1 MKSLDGV
8 RIESFCACDDTSP
21 FALLLSHLDA
31 PLGGEAYGMSV
42 LVGLCENTV
51 TAPDHA
57 TDECR
62 LFELNLHPCW
72 RTDARDPSG
81 VLAKSAVV
89 QELVLAPELRR
100 CAGGRGFR
108 TLCRERDEFRR
119 TPTLRSSPDLDFIKG
134 GTFTRRVGGRHGEA
148 HPLRTP
154 WLEVLR
160 VLAVAHFARD
170 WKLRQFCTH
179 LRDALADEIQLIL
192 PRRLRAIAPWAALV
206 LHAAEYGENLIV
218 VLRRNGIEL
227 VMMTTGAAD
236 GEPEHGCADVLD
248 DLIERIESRHFDRGC
263 LLPDL
268 RWRWQRRGD
277 EEAGGG
283 IHAHRISCDLL
294 KEELIVRQVA
304 VQRLDDPITVG
315 PRVFAQRIV
324 FVAPRVG
331 VTDDIEPMLRPTLAI
346 VLRCQQPFD
355 DLFISTRIV
364 VLHKRIYF
372 LRRRRQARE
381 VERDATDEQTAVS
394 LGRFGRAE
402 KCIERIVRESS

>member
-1 MKSLDGV
+1 
-8 RIESFCACDDTSP
+8 
-21 FALLLSHLDA
+21 
-31 PLGGEAYGMSV
+31 
-42 LVGLCENTV
+42 
-51 TAPDHA
+51 
-57 TDECR
+57 
-62 LFELNLHPCW
+62 
-72 RTDARDPSG
+72 
-81 VLAKSAVV
+81 
-89 QELVLAPELRR
+89 
-100 CAGGRGFR
+100 
-108 TLCRERDEFRR
+108 
-119 TPTLRSSPDLDFIKG
+119 
-134 GTFTRRVGGRHGEA
+134 
-148 HPLRTP
+148 
-154 WLEVLR
+154 
-160 VLAVAHFARD
+160 
-170 WKLRQFCTH
+170 
-179 LRDALADEIQLIL
+179 
-192 PRRLRAIAPWAALV
+192 
-206 LHAAEYGENLIV
+206 
-218 VLRRNGIEL
+218 
-227 VMMTTGAAD
+227 MMTTGAAD

-268 RWRWQRRGD
+268 RWRRQRRGD

-346 VLRCQQPFD
+346 VLRCQQAFD

-372 LRRRRQARE
+372 FRRRRQARE